1 VLGNFRKHLISLAPL
16 LFILAFSY
24 CYRAEASQL
33 LLRLLGRQPCQ
44 KPITYSIASLDP
56 RFDLTKN
63 EVVASLKQAEQVWE
77 KPFGKNLFEYSAT
90 STLKISFVYDER
102 QKATD
107 ALKKMGIIIGDDRA
121 TYNRVKLK
129 YDSLI
134 ASYDQDKIKIEA
146 LVSSYQTAQNAYE
159 QAVVY
164 WNNQGGAPTDQ
175 YQKLEQARL
184 GLNRK
189 ASLIRR
195 SENSFNNLVSQIKS
209 TELVL
214 NKLVATLNLHVKDYN
229 LVGSSTGKI
238 FNEGEYVSNSSG
250 TTISIFQFND
260 QEQLKRVLAHEFG
273 HALGLDHIANPK
285 AIMYY
290 LNEEGGSGNLTTED
304 LAALRNIC
312 GIVR

>member
-1 VLGNFRKHLISLAPL
+1 M
-16 LFILAFSY
+16 
-24 CYRAEASQL
+24 
-33 LLRLLGRQPCQ
+33 
-44 KPITYSIASLDP
+44 
-56 RFDLTKN
+56 
-63 EVVASLKQAEQVWE
+63 WE